1 MYKEQLRR
9 LDLVIGNFV
18 MTLSVVIRTTP
29 TEVEFV
35 SDLLWSLGVVA
46 IEEHWDPNGVV
57 RLQTSL
63 GDDVEVV
70 NQAMNSLPV
79 VLDWSTTTVNETV
92 ANTWREFAQPTV
104 IGRRIVIAPV
114 WCAEQEVAEAVAS
127 LPDPNQA
134 MVISIE
140 PASTVGMGDHPTTMS
155 SLLMIEKYLKSDDVL
170 IDVGC
175 GSGVLGIGALRM
187 GASRAIGMDINPSC
201 VPVSQENAR
210 LNQVS
215 DRWSVTTEPVAV
227 IGFPAN
233 IVVANILAPA
243 LIELSG
249 ELKRLT
255 RPDGVLI
262 ISGVLAEHYEH
273 VAKALEPLHEF
284 DRIEHGGWAAVA
296 FRRI

>member
-1 MYKEQLRR
+1 
-9 LDLVIGNFV
+9 VTGNFV

-63 GDDVEVV
+63 GDDLEVV

-104 IGRRIVIAPV
+104 IGQRIVIAPV

-134 MVISIE
+134 MVIPIE
-140 PASTVGMGDHPTTMS
+140 PASTFGMGDHPTTMS

-215 DRWSVTTEPVAV
+215 DRWSVTTEPVVV

-296 FRRI
+296 FRKI

>member
-1 MYKEQLRR
+1 MT
-9 LDLVIGNFV
+9 GNFV
-18 MTLSVVIRTTP
+18 VTLSVVIRTTP

-63 GDDVEVV
+63 GDDLEVV

-104 IGRRIVIAPV
+104 IGQRIVIAPV

-134 MVISIE
+134 MVIPIE
-140 PASTVGMGDHPTTMS
+140 PASTFGMGDHPTTMS

-284 DRIEHGGWAAVA
+284 DRIEHGGWVAVA
-296 FRRI
+296 FRKI

>member
-1 MYKEQLRR
+1 
-9 LDLVIGNFV
+9 

-63 GDDVEVV
+63 GDDLEVV
-70 NQAMNSLPV
+70 DQAMNSLPV

-92 ANTWREFAQPTV
+92 ANSWREFAQPTV

-134 MVISIE
+134 MVIPIE
-140 PASTVGMGDHPTTMS
+140 PASTFGMGDHPTTMS

-296 FRRI
+296 FRKI

>member
-1 MYKEQLRR
+1 
-9 LDLVIGNFV
+9 VIGNFV

-140 PASTVGMGDHPTTMS
+140 PASTFGMGDHPTTMS

-243 LIELSG
+243 LIELSD

>member
-1 MYKEQLRR
+1 
-9 LDLVIGNFV
+9 

-46 IEEHWDPNGVV
+46 IEEHWDPDGVV

-63 GDDVEVV
+63 GDDIEVV
-70 NQAMNSLPV
+70 KQAMNSLPV

-127 LPDPNQA
+127 LPDPNQ
-134 MVISIE
+134 VIVIPIE
-140 PASTVGMGDHPTTMS
+140 PASTFGMGDHPTTMS

-215 DRWSVTTEPVAV
+215 ERWSVTTEPVAV

-243 LIELSG
+243 LIELSS

-273 VAKALEPLHEF
+273 VAAALEPLREF

-296 FRRI
+296 FHKM

>member
-1 MYKEQLRR
+1 
-9 LDLVIGNFV
+9 VIGNFV

-35 SDLLWSLGVVA
+35 SDLVWSLGVVA

-63 GDDVEVV
+63 GDDLEVV
-70 NQAMNSLPV
+70 KQAMNSLPV

-134 MVISIE
+134 VVIPIE
-140 PASTVGMGDHPTTMS
+140 PASTFGMGDHPTTMS

-227 IGFPAN
+227 IDFPAN

-243 LIELSG
+243 LIELSD

>member
-1 MYKEQLRR
+1 
-9 LDLVIGNFV
+9 VIGNFV

-140 PASTVGMGDHPTTMS
+140 PASTFGMGDHPTTMS

-215 DRWSVTTEPVAV
+215 DRWSITTEPVAV

-255 RPDGVLI
+255 RSDGVLI

>member
-1 MYKEQLRR
+1 
-9 LDLVIGNFV
+9 

-35 SDLLWSLGVVA
+35 SDLVWSLGVVA

-63 GDDVEVV
+63 GDDLEVV
-70 NQAMNSLPV
+70 KQAMNSLPV

-114 WCAEQEVAEAVAS
+114 WCAEQEVAEVVAS

-134 MVISIE
+134 VVIPIE
-140 PASTVGMGDHPTTMS
+140 PASTFGMGDHPTTMS

-215 DRWSVTTEPVAV
+215 HQWSVTTEPVAV

-255 RPDGVLI
+255 RLDGVLI

>member
-1 MYKEQLRR
+1 
-9 LDLVIGNFV
+9 

-35 SDLLWSLGVVA
+35 SDLVWSLGVVA

-63 GDDVEVV
+63 GDDLEVV
-70 NQAMNSLPV
+70 KQAMNSLPV

-134 MVISIE
+134 VVIPIE
-140 PASTVGMGDHPTTMS
+140 PASTFGMGDHPTTMS

-243 LIELSG
+243 LIELSD

>member
-1 MYKEQLRR
+1 
-9 LDLVIGNFV
+9 

-35 SDLLWSLGVVA
+35 SDLVWSLGVVA

-63 GDDVEVV
+63 GDDLEVV
-70 NQAMNSLPV
+70 KQAMNSLPV

-114 WCAEQEVAEAVAS
+114 WCAEQEVAEVVAS

-134 MVISIE
+134 VVIPIE
-140 PASTVGMGDHPTTMS
+140 PASTFGMGDHPTTMS

-243 LIELSG
+243 LIELSD